1 MILFKD
7 KNLIFFVSCN
17 NRILQNF
24 ILIEHIIDARSEK
37 SLMDNVPE
45 VGHYE
50 GWNYLKLRSIFG
62 QQSLMWRVHSPNY
75 LKYLFR

>member
-1 MILFKD
+1 MILFED

-50 GWNYLKLRSIFG
+50 GWKYLKLRSIFC